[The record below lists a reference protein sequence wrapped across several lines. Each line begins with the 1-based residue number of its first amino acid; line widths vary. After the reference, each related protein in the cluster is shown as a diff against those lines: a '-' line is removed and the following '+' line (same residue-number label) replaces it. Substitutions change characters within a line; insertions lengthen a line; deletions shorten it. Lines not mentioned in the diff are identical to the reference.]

1 MTQPIEKMEWKQLPK
16 DIGKFYFFLITIYIF
31 LASMMWGYEY
41 IWLETQK
48 IKSAQHLGT
57 HNLPASSAPFTE
69 IFWYI
74 LKYPAL
80 ITASI
85 FTFCQIPPRPVRYII
100 TYTAIIF
107 FINALFTIR
116 SSVIEYTFD
125 YLFLIICLTAASIDK
140 SAETESNQTLT
151 KKNLARY
158 SVYVGLICLT
168 IYLMV
173 WCTFYGIIES
183 HKLSMD
189 EVMSEVFEDG

>member
-1 MTQPIEKMEWKQLPK
+1 MGWKQLPK
-16 DIGKFYFFLITIYIF
+16 DIGKFYLFLITTYVF
-31 LASMMWGYEY
+31 LASMIWGYEY

-48 IKSAQHLGT
+48 IKSVQNLGT
-57 HNLPASSAPFTE
+57 HNLSASLAPFRE

-80 ITASI
+80 IMASI
-85 FTFCQIPPRPVRYII
+85 FTFHQSTPRPVRYII
-100 TYTAIIF
+100 TYTAVIF

-116 SSVIEYTFD
+116 GSLIEYIFD
-125 YLFLIICLTAASIDK
+125 YLFLIICITAASMDK
-140 SAETESNQTLT
+140 SAAPESNQTLT
-151 KKNLARY
+151 KKNIARY

-168 IYLMV
+168 IYLMI
-173 WCTFYGIIES
+173 WCTSYAIIES